1 MERTENGEQDNG
13 RIPRMFDAYIKIVF
27 RYRVLNALKCYA
39 RQRQMEII
47 WPYEAFEELCDDQEV
62 PDFEKIEVNLDVVII
77 HVENKKLA
85 EALKTLNVK
94 QKTVIGYSFV
104 LKLSAEEIAEILGI
118 EIHGVYEHKCKAIKA
133 LRGKMRKVKIDDSG

>member
-85 EALKTLNVK
+85 EALKTLTVK
-94 QKTVIGYSFV
+94 QKTVIG
-104 LKLSAEEIAEILGI
+104 
-118 EIHGVYEHKCKAIKA
+118 
-133 LRGKMRKVKIDDSG
+133 